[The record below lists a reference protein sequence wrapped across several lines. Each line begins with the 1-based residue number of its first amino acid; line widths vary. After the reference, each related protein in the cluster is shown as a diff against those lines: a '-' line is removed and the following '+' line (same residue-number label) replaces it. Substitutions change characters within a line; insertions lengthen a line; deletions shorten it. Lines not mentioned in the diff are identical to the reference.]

1 MRMKPSSAPKK
12 NSRVSARNATLLN
25 LLGTPGLGS
34 LMARRLGEGVGQ
46 LVIFLAGFALFC
58 GWALVSA
65 AHYYQMAFSD
75 ATPTPNTWGNKA
87 VFGLVLCVGS
97 WVWSLFTSISLQR
110 AASTVRLESLESFT
124 SGQIKLDEARI
135 VLALMTLPEWQRNGA
150 IIARIF
156 SFKDFPSAMKF
167 VHIVADLAVQAQHH
181 PDFDIRGNK
190 VTLALTTHDVSGLTE
205 KDFALARQCDSLA
218 KAEA

>member
-1 MRMKPSSAPKK
+1 MKPSSAAKK

-34 LMARRLGEGVGQ
+34 LMAGRMVAGLGQ
-46 LVIFLAGFALFC
+46 LVIFLVGFALFC
-58 GWALVSA
+58 GWALVST

-75 ATPTPNTWGNKA
+75 AAPTPNTWGNKA
-87 VFGLVLCVGS
+87 VFGVALCVVA
-97 WVWSLFTSISLQR
+97 WVWSLITSISLQR

-124 SGQIKLDEARI
+124 SGQLKLDEAHVI
-135 VLALMTLPEWQRNGA
+135 LALMALPEWRQNVSV
-150 IIARIF
+150 IARTF
-156 SFKDFPSAMKF
+156 TFKDFATAVKF
-167 VHIVADLAVQAQHH
+167 VNIVADLALQAQHH

-190 VTLALTTHDVSGLTE
+190 VTLALTTHDVGGLTE

-218 KAEA
+218 KAEG